1 MEGAHVLPGSLQMY
15 SPSAK
20 ARRKKSRFLAQI
32 EELILS
38 MKLHKNHNMA
48 FLSRILALG

>member
-1 MEGAHVLPGSLQMY
+1 VKIGLPQKNVHSGICLCVARNEG
-15 SPSAK
+15 
-20 ARRKKSRFLAQI
+20 FLAQI

-38 MKLHKNHNMA
+38 MKVHKNHTMA